1 MTQPRLG
8 TAALI
13 AGILFAHPLA
23 LAQAPAGF
31 VPFSAS
37 KPGAAMPS
45 GWESVKIT
53 DQKKPTEY
61 ILISNDGHTVLQAKA
76 DGAATGLAQRIPIEL
91 DKWPVVEWRWKVDRL
106 IASADNTKANKEDSP
121 VRLVFEFDGDKKKL
135 PFGDRAAL
143 SLSESVSGREAPYA
157 QLMYIWSNS
166 APVNTIIPNPR
177 TTRVQMVV
185 ASSGSAGVGQ
195 WQSLSRNLREDYKR
209 VYNEEPGKLL
219 AYGVL
224 TDTDNTGESVT
235 AWYGD
240 IVFKARAP

>member
-1 MTQPRLG
+1 MTHTWLG
-8 TAALI
+8 TATLM
-13 AGILFAHPLA
+13 AGILVVSPSVI
-23 LAQAPAGF
+23 AQAPPGL
-31 VPFSAS
+31 VSFSAA
-37 KPGAAMPS
+37 KPGGSPPA
-45 GWESVKIT
+45 GWEAVKIT

-61 ILISNDGHTVLQAKA
+61 TLISNAGQVVLQAKA
-76 DGAATGLAQRIPIEL
+76 DGAATGLAQRIPIDL
-91 DKWPVVEWRWKVDRL
+91 DKWPIVEWRWKVDRL

-121 VRLVFEFDGDKKKL
+121 VRLVFEFEGDKKKL

-185 ASSGSAGVGQ
+185 ASSGAAGVGE

-209 VYNEEPGKLL
+209 VYGEEPGKLM

-240 IVFKARAP
+240 ILFKPRAP